1 MNLLSTNNVW
11 QAENLPDGLIL
22 KNGVISGKPTVKGVY
37 TVPVT
42 VSNELGSCTKNI
54 VIKCRDKADVT
65 IMKDG
70 AELEIITIPELV
82 TSIQNGTAQSKYN
95 CTSTQMLI
103 TLTHPLTGAI
113 IDNVALNFC
122 SFRTVTL
129 QDGTTKTGLILQF
142 ARTLWKGFAP
152 FSTNSFNRWKYS
164 QLRKWLNAS
173 GSDWFSSSYTADIL
187 THHEGSYT
195 DSSVKG
201 FLSYIPSSLAE
212 AILPVKIVTQAF
224 FDDGNEDT
232 AIDDPEYIDE
242 LDADI
247 TYDKVFIPSI
257 SEMNINTGGNE
268 DFPVAGF
275 EGAAW
280 DYYSALSSG
289 MDTAKDLDGQSCSII
304 TRSAHLDA
312 TSQILYAGS
321 NLQASIGDV
330 YNSASAPAPAFVI
343 G

>member
-1 MNLLSTNNVW
+1 MNLLDTNLVW
-11 QAENLPDGLIL
+11 QVGDLPDGLSF
-22 KNGVISGKPTVKGVY
+22 KNGVFFGKPNARGVY
-37 TVPVT
+37 DIPVT
-42 VSNELGSCTKNI
+42 VSNGLGTCTKNI
-54 VIKCRDKADVT
+54 RIKCRYKADVT

-70 AELEIITIPELV
+70 AELETIKIPDLI

-95 CTSTQMLI
+95 CTTTQMLI
-103 TLTHPLTGAI
+103 PLLHPLTGAL

-129 QDGTTKTGLILQF
+129 QNGTTKTGLILQF

-152 FSTNSFNRWKYS
+152 FGTNSFNRWKYS

-173 GSDWFSSSYTADIL
+173 GADWFSSSYTADIL
-187 THHEGSYT
+187 TPHEGSYT
-195 DSSVKG
+195 DSRVKG
-201 FLSYIPSSLAE
+201 FMSCIPSSLAE

-224 FDDGNEDT
+224 FDDGNEDS

-247 TYDKVFIPSI
+247 TYDKIFIPSI
-257 SEMNINTGGNE
+257 SEMNINAGSNE

-275 EGAAW
+275 EGAVW
-280 DYYSALSSG
+280 EYYSALSSG
-289 MDTAKDLDGQSCSII
+289 VEIAKDLDGQSCSIV
-304 TRSAHLDA
+304 TRSAHLDG

-321 NLQASIGDV
+321 NLQASIGNV
-330 YNSASAPAPAFVI
+330 YNPDSAPAPAFVI